1 MSNTYTWQIM
11 QLDCYPQQD
20 DHTDVVFTVHWR
32 RQATDGTHTADIYGS
47 QSVTLDPEAPF
58 TPYEDLTFDQV
69 VGWLEEAFGPETLA
83 AQVAALDKQI
93 ENQINPPVVVLPL
106 PWATPIEVIEVKAPT
121 NGNVVE

>member
-1 MSNTYTWQIM
+1 MPNTYTWVIS

-32 RQATDGTHTADIYGS
+32 RQATDGTYSADIYGS

-58 TPYEDLTFDQV
+58 TPYEDLTEAQV
-69 VGWLEEAFGPETLA
+69 IGWLEDAMGEEVLA

-93 ENQINPPVVVLPL
+93 EDQINPPVVVLPL
-106 PWATPIEVIEVKAPT
+106 PWAE
-121 NGNVVE
+121 